1 MEVAMRSVAGSAFL
15 IVAICFSAK
24 AQTYDP
30 RYPVC
35 SVIYKIDGSSIECS
49 YTTMAQC
56 QASASGRAAQ
66 CLANPN
72 FVGASKRP
80 VKAHRRSEPLYR

>member
-1 MEVAMRSVAGSAFL
+1 MRSVAGSAFL

-72 FVGASKRP
+72 FVAASKRP